1 MKKAIAVLL
10 SLILVL
16 CFVSCDGSVKA
27 PEESNGGSTNTPS
40 DNSTDKPSIDIPT
53 APIDS
58 NVPDSS
64 KFVDLGGE
72 DVPGILSVF
81 EAFFSNEKRTI
92 SVKQRWVENYVIKEG
107 TAITYYDP
115 SISDYA
121 ERKFSGSYSV
131 LNDNS
136 DDGSVSVNKDI
147 YNGTVK
153 INDAEYVFSNFTITY
168 TRSDAEYGDT
178 FSGSITK
185 NGEAVDVTDIT
196 SDSDSNLS
204 SFLNDFNESEYC
216 TMSLS
221 DAEGGVY
228 YSVNDN
234 PLFVGSFSQSIS
246 STKDTAITDIIV
258 NFEKAKLSDG
268 KTHSLTA
275 KFKVTGSLD
284 GEDKSFSVE
293 YLSFD
298 GKYFTPASVKANE
311 DVMSALAKLLG

>member
-10 SLILVL
+10 SLILVF

-40 DNSTDKPSIDIPT
+40 NKPSIDIPT

-64 KFVDLGGE
+64 KFVDLGGD
-72 DVPGILSVF
+72 DVSGILSVF

-107 TAITYYDP
+107 TAISYYDP
-115 SISDYA
+115 SISDNA

-131 LNDNS
+131 LNDHS
-136 DDGSVSVNKDI
+136 GDGSVSVNKDI

-153 INDAEYVFSNFTITY
+153 INDAEYVFSNFTITH
-168 TRSDAEYGDT
+168 TGSDAEFRTT

-196 SDSDSNLS
+196 TDSDINLF
-204 SFLNDFNESEYC
+204 SFLNYDDRKHF
-216 TMSLS
+216 TMSMS

-228 YSVNDN
+228 YSVNDD

-246 STKDTAITDIIV
+246 STKDTASTDIIV

-284 GEDKSFSVE
+284 GEDMSFSVE

>member
-10 SLILVL
+10 SLILVF

-27 PEESNGGSTNTPS
+27 PEDSNGGSTNTPS
-40 DNSTDKPSIDIPT
+40 NKPSIDIPT

-107 TAITYYDP
+107 TAISYYDP

-131 LNDNS
+131 LNDYS
-136 DDGSVSVNKDI
+136 GDGSISVDKDI

-168 TRSDAEYGDT
+168 TSSDAGSGAT

-185 NGEAVDVTDIT
+185 NGEAVDVTDI
-196 SDSDSNLS
+196 DSNLF
-204 SFLNDFNESEYC
+204 SFLDDFDESEYC
-216 TMSLS
+216 TMSMS

-228 YSVNDN
+228 YSVNDD

-284 GEDKSFSVE
+284 GEDMSFSVE

-311 DVMSALAKLLG
+311 DVMSALTKLLG

>member
-1 MKKAIAVLL
+1 MKKVFVFLL
-10 SLILVL
+10 ALILVF

-27 PEESNGGSTNTPS
+27 PEESNGDSTNTPS
-40 DNSTDKPSIDIPT
+40 NKPSIDIPT

-81 EAFFSNEKRTI
+81 EAFFSNEKGTF

-107 TAITYYDP
+107 TAIRYSDP

-131 LNDNS
+131 LNDYS
-136 DDGSVSVNKDI
+136 DDGSISVDKDI

-168 TRSDAEYGDT
+168 TRSDEEYGTT

-196 SDSDSNLS
+196 SDSDSNLF
-204 SFLNDFNESEYC
+204 SFLEDFDDRKYC
-216 TMSLS
+216 TMSMS

-228 YSVNDN
+228 YSVNDD

-311 DVMSALAKLLG
+311 DVMSALAELLG

>member
-10 SLILVL
+10 SLILVF

-40 DNSTDKPSIDIPT
+40 NKPSIDIPT

-107 TAITYYDP
+107 TAISYYDP

-131 LNDNS
+131 LNDYS
-136 DDGSVSVNKDI
+136 SDGSIGVDKDI

-168 TRSDAEYGDT
+168 TSSDAESGAT

-204 SFLNDFNESEYC
+204 SFLNDFDESEYC

-228 YSVNDN
+228 YSVNDD

-246 STKDTAITDIIV
+246 STKDTASTDIIV

-275 KFKVTGSLD
+275 KFKVTRSLD
-284 GEDKSFSVE
+284 GEDMSFSVE

-298 GKYFTPASVKANE
+298 GKYFTPASVKANV

>member
-1 MKKAIAVLL
+1 MKKVFVFLL
-10 SLILVL
+10 ALILVF
-16 CFVSCDGSVKA
+16 CVVSCDNSTKV
-27 PEESNGGSTNTPS
+27 PEDSTGGSTSNPS

-72 DVPGILSVF
+72 DVSGILSVF

-107 TAITYYDP
+107 TAISYYDP
-115 SISDYA
+115 SIYGYA
-121 ERKFSGSYSV
+121 ERTYSGSYSV
-131 LNDNS
+131 LNDYS
-136 DDGSVSVNKDI
+136 SDGSIGVDKDI

-153 INDAEYVFSNFTITY
+153 INDAEYVFSNFTITH
-168 TRSDAEYGDT
+168 TGSDAEFRTT

-196 SDSDSNLS
+196 TDSDINLF
-204 SFLNDFNESEYC
+204 SFLNYDDRKYF
-216 TMSLS
+216 TMSMS

-228 YSVNDN
+228 YSVNDD

-246 STKDTAITDIIV
+246 STKDTASTDIIV

-284 GEDKSFSVE
+284 GEDMSFSVE

-311 DVMSALAKLLG
+311 DVMSALTKLLG

>member
-10 SLILVL
+10 SLILVF

-27 PEESNGGSTNTPS
+27 PEDSNGGSTNTPS
-40 DNSTDKPSIDIPT
+40 NKPSIDIPT

-64 KFVDLGGE
+64 KFVDLGGD
-72 DVPGILSVF
+72 DVSGILSVF

-107 TAITYYDP
+107 TAISYYDP
-115 SISDYA
+115 SIYGYA
-121 ERKFSGSYSV
+121 ERTYSGSYSV
-131 LNDNS
+131 LNDYS
-136 DDGSVSVNKDI
+136 SGGSIGVDKDI

-153 INDAEYVFSNFTITY
+153 INDAEYVFSNFTITH
-168 TRSDAEYGDT
+168 TGSDAEFRTT

-196 SDSDSNLS
+196 TDSDINLF
-204 SFLNDFNESEYC
+204 SFLNYDDRKYF
-216 TMSLS
+216 TMSMS

-228 YSVNDN
+228 YSVNDD

-246 STKDTAITDIIV
+246 STKDTASTDIIV

-284 GEDKSFSVE
+284 GKDMSFSVE

-311 DVMSALAKLLG
+311 AVMSALMKLLG

>member
-1 MKKAIAVLL
+1 MKKVFVFLL
-10 SLILVL
+10 ALILVF
-16 CFVSCDGSVKA
+16 CFVSCDDSTKV
-27 PEESNGGSTNTPS
+27 PEDSTGGSTSNPS

-107 TAITYYDP
+107 TAISYYDP
-115 SISDYA
+115 SISDNA
-121 ERKFSGSYSV
+121 ERTHSGSYSV
-131 LNDNS
+131 LHDYSS
-136 DDGSVSVNKDI
+136 DGGIGVDKDI

-153 INDAEYVFSNFTITY
+153 INDAEYVFSNFTITH
-168 TRSDAEYGDT
+168 TGSDAEFRTT

-196 SDSDSNLS
+196 TDSDINLF

-216 TMSLS
+216 TMSMS

-228 YSVNDN
+228 YSVNDD

-284 GEDKSFSVE
+284 GEDMSFSVE

-311 DVMSALAKLLG
+311 DVMSALTKLLG

>member
-1 MKKAIAVLL
+1 MKKVFVFLL
-10 SLILVL
+10 ALILVF
-16 CFVSCDGSVKA
+16 CFVSCDDSTKV
-27 PEESNGGSTNTPS
+27 PEDSTGGSTSNPS

-107 TAITYYDP
+107 TAISYYDP

-136 DDGSVSVNKDI
+136 DDGSVGIDKDI

-185 NGEAVDVTDIT
+185 NGEAVDVTDI
-196 SDSDSNLS
+196 DSNLV
-204 SFLNDFNESEYC
+204 SFLDAFDESEYC
-216 TMSLS
+216 TMSMS

-228 YSVNDN
+228 YSVNDD
-234 PLFVGSFSQSIS
+234 PLFVGSFSQLIS

-275 KFKVTGSLD
+275 KFKVTRSLD
-284 GEDKSFSVE
+284 GEDMSFSVE

-311 DVMSALAKLLG
+311 DVMSALTKLLG

>member
-1 MKKAIAVLL
+1 MKKVFVFLL
-10 SLILVL
+10 ALILVF
-16 CFVSCDGSVKA
+16 CFVSCDDSTKV
-27 PEESNGGSTNTPS
+27 PEDSTGGSTSNPS

-72 DVPGILSVF
+72 DVSGILSVF
-81 EAFFSNEKRTI
+81 EAFFSNEKGTF

-107 TAITYYDP
+107 AAITYYDP
-115 SISDYA
+115 SISDNA

-136 DDGSVSVNKDI
+136 DDGSVGIDKDI

-168 TRSDAEYGDT
+168 TSSDAGSGAT

-185 NGEAVDVTDIT
+185 NGEAVDVNDI
-196 SDSDSNLS
+196 DSNLV
-204 SFLNDFNESEYC
+204 SFLDAFDESEYC
-216 TMSLS
+216 TMSMS

-228 YSVNDN
+228 YSVNDD

-275 KFKVTGSLD
+275 KFKVTRSLD
-284 GEDKSFSVE
+284 GEDMSFSVE

-311 DVMSALAKLLG
+311 DVVSALAKLLG